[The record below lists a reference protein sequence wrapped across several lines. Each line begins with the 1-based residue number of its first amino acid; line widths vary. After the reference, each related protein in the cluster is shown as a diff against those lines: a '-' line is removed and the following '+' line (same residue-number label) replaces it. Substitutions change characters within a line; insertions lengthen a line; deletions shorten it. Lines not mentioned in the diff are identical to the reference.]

1 MVSAFWR
8 RKHGQVPAAAA
19 GFSVVEAL
27 IAAAIL
33 LVIALGLIPLF
44 ARAIVDNTTGS
55 DSTQSTNHT
64 RTQLEEIIQL
74 PFNHQRL
81 VLPPGALQ
89 SQAVE
94 SWTQGAVEQTG
105 DAQEGWWPGTPADKG
120 LPLWTRTTRVRQYNI
135 SDLDDGTLDN
145 PQEGGTQPTFVHLKE
160 VEVRL
165 DNAKSGSLLGG
176 GPAQTV
182 RVLKPF

>member
-1 MVSAFWR
+1 MASASAGR
-8 RKHGQVPAAAA
+8 RRSQVTSAA
-19 GFSVVEAL
+19 GFSLVEAL

-44 ARAIVDNTTGS
+44 ARAIVDNTTGN
-55 DSTQSTNHT
+55 DSTQATNHT
-64 RTQLEEIIQL
+64 RTQLEELIQL

-81 VLPPGALQ
+81 TLPAGAVQ
-89 SQAVE
+89 SQEVE
-94 SWTQGAVEQTG
+94 SWTQGVRDQTG
-105 DAQEGWWPGTPADKG
+105 DAQEGWWPGVPADKG
-120 LPLWTRTTRVRQYNI
+120 LPLWTRTTRVRQFNI

-145 PQEGGTQPTFVHLKE
+145 PEEGGTQPTFVHLKE
-160 VEVRL
+160 VEVQL
-165 DNAKSGSLLGG
+165 DNARGGSLLGG